1 MAPVG
6 FQLDFYCRSKN
17 RDYREN
23 VIIRV
28 GCLQVNDRSCHSV
41 TETNPTNIGGF
52 KSTFFKEPISLIVQ
66 RTKLTSVN

>member
-6 FQLDFYCRSKN
+6 FQLDFYCRSKS

-23 VIIRV
+23 EIIRV
-28 GCLQVNDRSCHSV
+28 GCLKVNDRSCHSV

-52 KSTFFKEPISLIVQ
+52 KSTILRNRLAQLFKEP
-66 RTKLTSVN
+66 N